1 MLFGVGVVEREE
13 YTLACK
19 IFEQREVVLAL
30 LYLFAVYL
38 FDDCSGLDFCV
49 CTCEGTAFENL
60 LYL

>member
-19 IFEQREVVLAL
+19 VFEQREVVLAL

-38 FDDCSGLDFCV
+38 FDDCSGLDFSHDIKNKGV
-49 CTCEGTAFENL
+49 FET
-60 LYL
+60 